1 MPVLPIPVE
10 LYTPG
15 WYIYQPYIVF
25 HCSLFLS
32 NPWSFRFL
40 LFFYLKSKNVEHAKK
55 IQFMHSF
62 LIMFSP
68 SVFYDTADLPVNVLT
83 LIDQQFYSFV
93 QERLGECQSELL
105 KIQQINSV
113 PCFLLTDD
121 PCQVLNLNIDDNEV
135 KLLKK
140 QICFLLSDGSFVV
153 KPGVKNGFKC
163 LRDILTKKTEEKLK
177 QTRSSKAQS
186 APSHST
192 DRSSSPALFSTPPP
206 PVPNSSAAPTTP
218 SNTSAPQ
225 LIAAPPA
232 QGVAMASVMDHR
244 KYFLNLLEQWC
255 SDHQDEF
262 MLGAFQLK
270 EGSDFILSVSYDQNG
285 ILQANVKCNCNR
297 RIVLSTKDT
306 KIQLSNYQKH
316 LRTSSCN
323 HMKEMRKRFQEQQKL
338 DCQQSSNN
346 AMSSITVGLPITTQ
360 DVPNQSTAS
369 SSVNHSSTVN
379 SSSADSVTGRASI
392 NSRKRSQVSSQS
404 QSSQKAKRHRA

>member
-1 MPVLPIPVE
+1 MSVLI
-10 LYTPG
+10 
-15 WYIYQPYIVF
+15 
-25 HCSLFLS
+25 FLIIH
-32 NPWSFRFL
+32 
-40 LFFYLKSKNVEHAKK
+40 LKFKNAENAKK
-55 IQFMHSF
+55 IQFIHNF
-62 LIMFSP
+62 LIMFSQ
-68 SVFYDTADLPVNVLT
+68 SVFYDTADLPVNVLN

-93 QERLGECQSELL
+93 QERLEECQSELL

-163 LRDILTKKTEEKLK
+163 LRDILTKKTEEKLR

-192 DRSSSPALFSTPPP
+192 DRSSSPSLFLTPPP
-206 PVPNSSAAPTTP
+206 PVPNSSAVPTTS

-225 LIAAPPA
+225 LIAAPSA
-232 QGVAMASVMDHR
+232 QGVVMASVMDHR

-270 EGSDFILSVSYDQNG
+270 EGSDFILKVSFDQSG

-316 LRTSSCN
+316 LRTSTCN
-323 HMKEMRKRFQEQQKL
+323 HMKEMRKKFKEQQKL
-338 DCQQSSNN
+338 DSQQSSINS
-346 AMSSITVGLPITTQ
+346 MSSITIGLPIRTTQ
-360 DVPNQSTAS
+360 DVPHQPTAS
-369 SSVNHSSTVN
+369 SSVNHSASVN
-379 SSSADSVTGRASI
+379 SSSADAVTGKSSI
-392 NSRKRSQVSSQS
+392 NSRKRSQASSQS